1 LTLFTAYRQRSQRLG
16 RWLQARRQAAS
27 SSEAASP
34 PRAELLSAAQMETHG
49 EWLANR
55 HQLATGHAPDLLLPR
70 LRHNEQALVGSC
82 NRLTTAVAE
91 EQRIA
96 PAGEVLL
103 DNFHLLEEQILTA
116 KRHLPPG
123 YSKALPRLLTGPSA
137 GRPRVYDIA
146 MEAIAHGDGHLAFD
160 NLSRFVTAYQRH
172 ITLTLGELW
181 AIPIMLRLALIENL
195 RQVAD
200 RLDAVLS
207 ERQLAEAWAERMV
220 ATAERDPKNLILLVA
235 DMARSK
241 PLMSSEFV
249 AVLSRRLQ
257 GRGPALSLPLSWVE
271 QRLSDSGAS
280 IEQHIL
286 IANQQQAADQVS
298 VSNSIGSLRIIGAI
312 DWQDFVESQS
322 AVERTLR
329 EDPSGIYPRM
339 DFATRDRYRHVVET
353 LASRSPLGESEVA
366 GLAVGLAAS
375 PPPASA
381 DPERARHVGYYLI
394 DGGLAELTRQADV
407 SRLPLHRLGV
417 SMRRRALPLYLGTI
431 AGLTLLISA
440 ALLLAAGSRL
450 TDSAPLAWML
460 SVAVL
465 SLLVS
470 SQTAVSLVNRLAALM
485 VTPRTL
491 PRMEVKSG
499 IPAKCRTL
507 VVTPTLLTDAVGIDS
522 LLESLEVRFLANQ
535 DAHLHL
541 ALLTDFSDA
550 QQATLPGDDAL
561 LALVHDGIT
570 RLNATYADHWRTL
583 GGEATPFYLFHRPR
597 CWNAQER
604 CWMGHERK
612 RGKLADLNAL
622 LRGRPETNGRQ
633 RFALIV
639 GDISP
644 LSDVAY
650 VITLDSDTQLPRD
663 AARQLVSAM
672 AHPLNRPRHAPLT
685 GLVVEGHGILQ
696 PSIAASLE
704 GANRSRYARLF
715 GGEAGID
722 PYTRAISDLYQDL
735 FDEGSYIGKGI
746 YEVDAFERAIG
757 TRFPE
762 NLILSHDLLEG
773 CHARSGL
780 VSDISLYED
789 HPSHYLDDIKRRH
802 RWIRGDWQLTGWL
815 GRHPPTGD
823 IEPGGQTATPL
834 LLLSRWKLLDNLR
847 RSLFPIALT
856 ALLLV
861 GWTQPATAWVWTL
874 GAVALLLIPMI
885 GDVIR
890 ELLGKPD
897 ERPLGQHLACTS
909 RDLVGRTGQLGFQ
922 LGCLPYEAYIH
933 LDAILRT
940 LWRRHV
946 SHRRLLEWVPSS
958 ASREHAPGDGIRGLG
973 GMFRQMWLAPSLAGG
988 VALLLAITQ
997 PLTLLAAAPFLV
1009 LWGLSPGLAWWLSR
1023 PQLPRPS
1030 QLDAVQTHF
1039 LQRLA
1044 RRTWAFFEQ
1053 TLNAEDHWLP
1063 PDNLQAYRQ
1072 LPLAHRTSPTN
1083 IGMALLANLAAHD
1096 FGYLSAAGLIRRSEQ
1111 TLGTL
1116 GILPRY
1122 RGHFYNWYD
1131 TQTLQPLPPQYVS
1144 SVDSGNLSGH
1154 LLTLSRG
1161 LLEVADA
1168 PILPPRCWQGLRDTL
1183 AIIEECGGGAPL
1195 DAYRQVLDTTCP
1207 TPQDSLSTWHQALTR
1222 LSAASAVLADAMR
1235 PLATASQPEAS
1246 ASPQAP
1252 LLEENA
1258 HQWAL
1263 SLHQQTHA
1271 LLDELDD
1278 LAPWLGQPARLGDSP
1293 LGRAL
1298 ETLALP
1304 TLREL
1309 ATLDSLLGRVSA
1321 APPQHDN
1328 GDAQAASLHE
1338 AIHLAKGRAR
1348 QRIATLE
1355 RLAASCVDFAQVE
1368 YGFLFDRTK
1377 HLLAIGYN
1385 VTEER
1390 LDSGYYDLLASE
1402 SRLTSFVGIALG
1414 QLPKE
1419 SWFSLGRL
1427 LTRAGGKPVLLSWS
1441 GSMFEYL
1448 MPMLVM
1454 PTYPNTL
1461 LDQTSRAAVARQI
1474 DYGRQRGVPW
1484 GISESAYNT
1493 VDAKLNYQYRAFGVP
1508 GLGLKR
1514 GLAEDLVVAPYASVM
1529 ALMVAPVAACHNL
1542 QRLAREGVMGK
1553 FGLYEA
1559 VDYSPSRQR
1568 RGSHRT
1574 LVPSFMAHHQGMS
1587 LLALAHLLLEQPMQ
1601 RRFSADRHVQA
1612 VLLLLQ
1618 ERIPRAS
1625 ALFTHVARLAEVHT
1639 ESNRGDP
1646 PIRVFDSADTATPA
1660 VQLLSNG
1667 RYHVM
1672 VTNAGGGYSRWRD
1685 LDVTRWREDPTRD
1698 HQGTFCYLRDLD
1710 SGHVWSNAY
1719 QPTRASSS
1727 HYQAIFAEGRAE
1739 YRRRDS
1745 VGSGEVETYT
1755 EIAVSP
1761 EDDIELR
1768 RLRLT
1773 NHTSRRRELEVTSYA
1788 EVVIAPAATDAL
1800 HPAFS
1805 NLFVQTEII
1814 APHSAILCHRRSR
1827 APEDRSAWMFQLLIV
1842 RDTPSPAA
1850 SYETDRLG
1858 FIGRCRDSAAPLAM
1872 DHPGELS
1879 GQAGAVL
1886 DPIAAIRRCVSVEPH
1901 HAVTLD
1907 LVTGMAGSRADAE
1920 CLIAK
1925 YQDRHLA
1932 DRVFELTWTHR
1943 QVVLEQLDA
1952 SEADAQLHAR
1962 LASAV
1967 VYAHPALRADP
1978 AIIAANHRGQSAL
1991 WSYAISGDLPI
2002 VLLRVG
2008 SSASLA
2014 LVRQLIQ
2021 AHDHWRLQGLAVDLV
2036 IWNEEYA
2043 VYRQQLQEQI
2053 LGLIAKGSGA
2063 SQIDRPGGIFVRPLE
2078 QIAGEDR
2085 LLFQAVARAIILD
2098 SHGSLEEQLDQRQ
2111 RQDART
2117 PLLRVTD
2124 PRSPAPSRP
2133 PAAPEGLILSNPLG
2147 AFSANGQE
2155 YVIQLGPDQRTPAP
2169 WVNVIANPDFGCV
2182 ISESGGSYSW
2192 SLNAHENRLT
2202 PWHNDPVSDPSG
2214 EALYLRDDESGH
2226 VWSPTPL
2233 PVRSDAHFLVRHGFG
2248 YSVFE
2253 SEQNGIGTQLWVYVA
2268 LDASLKFSVLKVRN
2282 LSARV
2287 RHLSVTGYVEW
2298 VLGDL
2303 PAKTAMHV
2311 TTEVAAAS
2319 GALLARNVFHRELSE
2334 QVAFFDV
2341 DDPTRTL
2348 SGDRQ
2353 EFIGRNG
2360 SPAQPAALQRTHL
2373 SGTVGAGLDPCA
2385 ALQVKLSLAPDESR
2399 TVIFRLGV
2407 GRDREQADAL
2417 IQRYRVPG
2425 AASQALDDVQAHW
2438 RHTLGALQIET
2449 PDPAL
2454 DVMAN
2459 GWLLYQT
2466 LACRL
2471 WARSGYYQSGGAFGF
2486 RDQLQDSMALAH
2498 AAPERLRDQLLLCAS
2513 RQFLEGDVQ
2522 HWWHPPQ
2529 GRGVR
2534 TRCSDDYLWLPLALC
2549 RYVRFS
2555 DDIDVLD
2562 TPVAFLEGRA
2572 VCEDDEAYY
2581 DLPGRAPGEASLY
2594 QHARLALRHGLRLGD
2609 HGLPLMGSGD
2619 WNDGMNLVGI
2629 KGRGESVWLGFFLCQ
2644 VLEEFGQLA
2653 QRYGDIET
2661 AESCRAF
2668 HSTLSD
2674 SLNQHGWD
2682 GGWYRRAYFDD
2693 GTPLGTAAGSE
2704 CRIDSIS
2711 QSWAVL
2717 SGAGDAQ
2724 RAEQAMEAV
2733 FTHLVHPEQ
2742 RLVQL
2747 LTPPFDKA
2755 SPTPGYI
2762 RGYVPG
2768 VRENGGQYTH
2778 AAIWAAMAYA
2788 RLGQRERA
2796 WLLMDMLNPIQHSQS
2811 ASGMARYRL
2820 EPYVMAADIY
2830 AMPPHVGR
2838 GGWSWYTGAAGWM
2851 YRLISE
2857 SLLGLQQTGN
2867 TLTITPC
2874 LPATWSTVRLHYRFH
2889 ATPYCITIRQAV
2901 DRGHHPS
2908 ITRLDGVSQPGPIIT
2923 LCDDGREHHVEIQLG
2938 TDNP

>member
-1 LTLFTAYRQRSQRLG
+1 
-16 RWLQARRQAAS
+16 
-27 SSEAASP
+27 
-34 PRAELLSAAQMETHG
+34 M
-49 EWLANR
+49 
-55 HQLATGHAPDLLLPR
+55 
-70 LRHNEQALVGSC
+70 
-82 NRLTTAVAE
+82 
-91 EQRIA
+91 
-96 PAGEVLL
+96 
-103 DNFHLLEEQILTA
+103 LTA

-137 GRPRVYDIA
+137 GRPRAYDIA
-146 MEAIAHGDGHLAFD
+146 MEVIAHSDGHLALD
-160 NLSRFVTAYQRH
+160 NLNRFVTAYQRNT
-172 ITLTLGELW
+172 TLTLGELW

-220 ATAERDPKNLILLVA
+220 VTAEGDPKNLILQVA

-257 GRGPALSLPLSWVE
+257 GRGPALTLPLSWVK
-271 QRLSDSGAS
+271 QRLSDSGTS

-286 IANQQQAADQVS
+286 LANQHQASDQVS
-298 VSNSIGSLRIIGAI
+298 VSNSIGSLRTIGAI

-322 AVERTLR
+322 AVEQALQ
-329 EDPSGIYPRM
+329 EDPSGVYPRM

-353 LASRSPLGESEVA
+353 LASQSRFSESEVA
-366 GLAVGLAAS
+366 GLAIGLATSAGQ
-375 PPPASA
+375 ANA

-394 DGGLAELTRQADV
+394 GGGLADLTRQASV
-407 SRLPLHRLGV
+407 RRSLLHRLGI
-417 SMRRRALPLYLGTI
+417 SMRQRALSFYLVGI

-440 ALLLAAGSRL
+440 GVLFTAWSRL
-450 TDSAPLAWML
+450 TDQAPLAWML
-460 SVAVL
+460 SVTVL
-465 SLLVS
+465 ALLVS
-470 SQTAVSLVNRLAALM
+470 SQTSVSLVNRLTAMM
-485 VTPRTL
+485 VKPRTL

-499 IPAKCRTL
+499 IPAQCRTL
-507 VVTPTLLTDAVGIDS
+507 VVTPTLLTDAVGIAS

-535 DAHLHL
+535 DAYLHS
-541 ALLTDFSDA
+541 ALLTDFNDA
-550 QQATLPGDDAL
+550 QQATLPDDDAL
-561 LALVHDGIT
+561 LTLAQEGIS
-570 RLNATYADHWRTL
+570 RLNTTYAEQWRAL
-583 GGEATPFYLFHRPR
+583 GGDGTPFYLFHRPR

-604 CWMGHERK
+604 CWMGYERK
-612 RGKLADLNAL
+612 RGKLSDLNAL
-622 LRGRPETNGRQ
+622 LRGRPQAQGRE
-633 RFALIV
+633 RFSRVV
-639 GDISP
+639 GDTSP
-644 LSDVAY
+644 LLEVVY

-672 AHPLNRPRHAPLT
+672 AHPLNRPRHSPLT
-685 GLVVEGHGILQ
+685 GLVVDGHGILQ
-696 PSIAASLE
+696 PSVAASLE

-722 PYTRAISDLYQDL
+722 PYTQAISDLYQDL
-735 FDEGSYIGKGI
+735 FGEGSYIGKGI
-746 YEVDAFERAIG
+746 YDVDAFERAVG

-780 VSDISLYED
+780 VSDIILYED
-789 HPSHYLDDIKRRH
+789 HPSHYLDDIKRRK
-802 RWIRGDWQLTGWL
+802 RWIRGDWQLAAWL
-815 GRHPPTGD
+815 GRHPPTCD
-823 IEPGGQTATPL
+823 REPSGQTVNALP
-834 LLLSRWKLLDNLR
+834 LLSRWKLLDNLR

-861 GWTQPATAWVWTL
+861 GWTQPVTAWVWTI
-874 GAVALLLIPMI
+874 AAAALLLVPSIA
-885 GDVIR
+885 DVIR
-890 ELLGKPD
+890 DLLSKPD
-897 ERPLGQHLACTS
+897 ERPLWQHLACTS
-909 RDLVGRTGQLGFQ
+909 YDLIGRTGQVGFQ
-922 LGCLPYEAYIH
+922 LSCLPFEAYIH

-946 SHRRLLEWVPSS
+946 SHRHLLEWVPSS
-958 ASREHAPGDGIRGLG
+958 ACRVGTPGDGVEGLR
-973 GMFRQMWLAPSLAGG
+973 GMFRQMWLAPALAVS
-988 VALLLAITQ
+988 VALVLAIAQ
-997 PLTLLAAAPFLV
+997 PMTLLAVAPLLL
-1009 LWGLSPGLAWWLSR
+1009 LWGAAPGLAWWLSR
-1023 PQLPRPS
+1023 PQRPRPS
-1030 QLDAVQTHF
+1030 QLDEGQTRF
-1039 LQRLA
+1039 LQALA

-1072 LPLAHRTSPTN
+1072 ISLAHRTSPTN
-1083 IGMALLANLAAHD
+1083 IGMALLANLAAYD
-1096 FGYLSAAGLIRRSEQ
+1096 FGYLSAAGLITRSEQ

-1131 TQTLQPLPPQYVS
+1131 TQTLEPLTPHYVS

-1161 LLEVADA
+1161 LLEVVDS
-1168 PILPPRCWQGLRDTL
+1168 PILPERCWQGLRDTL
-1183 AIIEECGGGAPL
+1183 ALIEECGGGAMQVPL
-1195 DAYRQVLDTTCP
+1195 DAYRQVLETTCP
-1207 TPQDSLSTWHQALTR
+1207 TPQDSLATWHQALTR
-1222 LSAASAVLADAMR
+1222 LGEASVVLTDAMR
-1235 PLATASQPEAS
+1235 PLAQPVQPEAS
-1246 ASPQAP
+1246 ALAQAS
-1252 LLEENA
+1252 LLEESA

-1263 SLHQQTHA
+1263 SLHQQTQA
-1271 LLDELDD
+1271 MLDELAE
-1278 LAPWLGQPARLGDSP
+1278 LAPWLAQSARLGDSP

-1298 ETLALP
+1298 ETLMLP
-1304 TLREL
+1304 SLRDIT
-1309 ATLDSLLGRVSA
+1309 TLDRLLGSVTA
-1321 APPQHDN
+1321 APPQHAI
-1328 GDAQAASLHE
+1328 GDDQTTPLRN
-1338 AIHLAKGRAR
+1338 AIGHARGRAR

-1355 RLAASCVDFAQVE
+1355 QLAARCVDFAQVE
-1368 YGFLFDRTK
+1368 YGFLFDPTK

-1390 LDSGYYDLLASE
+1390 LDTGYYDLLASE
-1402 SRLTSFVGIALG
+1402 SRLSSFVGIALG

-1461 LDQTSRAAVARQI
+1461 LDQTCRAAVARQI

-1484 GISESAYNT
+1484 GISESGYNT

-1514 GLAEDLVVAPYASVM
+1514 GLAEDLVIAPYASVM
-1529 ALMVAPVAACHNL
+1529 ALMVAPVAACYNL

-1553 FGLYEA
+1553 FGLFEA

-1568 RGSHRT
+1568 RGSHKT
-1574 LVPSFMAHHQGMS
+1574 LVRSFMAHHQGMS
-1587 LLALAHLLLEQPMQ
+1587 LLALAYLLLEQPMQ

-1612 VLLLLQ
+1612 ILLLLQ

-1625 ALFTHVARLAEVHT
+1625 PLFTHVARLAEVHAA
-1639 ESNRGDP
+1639 SNRGDP

-1660 VQLLSNG
+1660 VQLISNG

-1685 LDVTRWREDPTRD
+1685 LAVTRWREDPTRD
-1698 HQGTFCYLRDLD
+1698 HHGIFCYLRDLE

-1719 QPTRASSS
+1719 QPTRSSSS

-1768 RLRLT
+1768 RIRLT
-1773 NHTSRRRELEVTSYA
+1773 NHTSQRRKLEVTSYA
-1788 EVVIAPAATDAL
+1788 EVVIAPAATDEL

-1827 APEDRSAWMFQLLIV
+1827 APEDISAWMFQLLIV
-1842 RDTPSPAA
+1842 RDAPSPAA

-1858 FIGRCRDSAAPLAM
+1858 FVGRCRDSVAPQAM
-1872 DHPGELS
+1872 DRPGELS
-1879 GQAGAVL
+1879 GNAGAVL
-1886 DPIAAIRRCVSVEPH
+1886 DPIAAIRRSFSIEPH

-1952 SEADAQLHAR
+1952 TEADAQLHAR

-1967 VYAHPALRADP
+1967 VYAHPALRAEP
-1978 AIIAANHRGQSAL
+1978 AIITANRRGQSAL

-2002 VLLRVG
+2002 VLLRIG
-2008 SSASLA
+2008 SSTSLP

-2021 AHDHWRLQGLAVDLV
+2021 AHAHWRLQGLAVDLV
-2036 IWNEEYA
+2036 IWNEEHA

-2053 LGLIAKGSGA
+2053 LGLIASGSGTNH
-2063 SQIDRPGGIFVRPLE
+2063 IDRPGGIFVRPLE
-2078 QIAGEDR
+2078 QISGEDR

-2098 SHGSLEEQLDQRQ
+2098 SRGTLEEQLDQRQ
-2111 RQDART
+2111 RNDARP
-2117 PLLRVTD
+2117 PLLKVTD
-2124 PRSPAPSRP
+2124 SRPSAPSAT
-2133 PAAPEGLILSNPLG
+2133 PAAPQGIILSNPLG
-2147 AFSANGQE
+2147 GFSANGQE
-2155 YVIQLGPDQRTPAP
+2155 YVIRLGPDQHTPAP

-2182 ISESGGSYSW
+2182 ISESGGSYTW

-2202 PWHNDPVSDPSG
+2202 PWHNDPVSDTSG
-2214 EALYLRDDESGH
+2214 EAIYLRDEESGH

-2233 PVRSDAHFLVRHGFG
+2233 PVNSTAGYLVRHGFG

-2253 SEQNGIGTQLWVYVA
+2253 SEQDGISTQLWVYVA
-2268 LDASLKFSVLKVRN
+2268 LDASIKFSVLKLRN

-2311 TTEVAAAS
+2311 ATEVATAS
-2319 GALLARNVFHRELSE
+2319 GALLARNVYHSELGE

-2341 DDPTRTL
+2341 DDPARTL

-2360 SPAQPAALQRTHL
+2360 SLRQPAALQRTHL
-2373 SGTVGAGLDPCA
+2373 SGMVGAGLDPCA
-2385 ALQVKLSLAPDESR
+2385 ALQVKLTLGPDESR

-2407 GRDREQADAL
+2407 GSDLEQANAL
-2417 IQRYRVPG
+2417 IQRYRVAG
-2425 AASQALDDVQAHW
+2425 AASQALEEVQAHW

-2454 DVMAN
+2454 DVMTN

-2498 AAPERLRDQLLLCAS
+2498 AAPECLRVQLLLCAS

-2549 RYVRFS
+2549 RYVRIT
-2555 DDIDVLD
+2555 DDMDVLD
-2562 TPVAFLEGRA
+2562 ALVTFLEGRA
-2572 VCEDDEAYY
+2572 VGEEMDAYY
-2581 DLPGRAPGEASLY
+2581 DLPGIAPGNASLY
-2594 QHARLALRHGLRLGD
+2594 QHAWLALRHGLRFGE

-2644 VLEEFGQLA
+2644 VLEEFSQLA
-2653 QRYGDIET
+2653 HRYGDLET
-2661 AESCRAF
+2661 AESCRI
-2668 HSTLSD
+2668 SRLTLRD
-2674 SLNQHGWD
+2674 SLDQHGWD

-2693 GTPLGTAAGSE
+2693 GTPLGTATGSE
-2704 CRIDSIS
+2704 CCIDSIS

-2717 SGAGDAQ
+2717 SGAGDGD
-2724 RAEQAMEAV
+2724 RTEQAMEAV

-2742 RLVQL
+2742 RLIQL

-2788 RLGQRERA
+2788 RLGQSERA
-2796 WLLMDMLNPIQHSQS
+2796 WLLLDMLNPIHHSQS

-2857 SLLGLQQTGN
+2857 SLLGLHQAGN

-2874 LPATWSTVRLHYRFH
+2874 LPAAWSQVKVRYRFH
-2889 ATPYCITIRQAV
+2889 GTPYCITVRQTPES
-2901 DRGHHPS
+2901 GHHPS
-2908 ITRLDGVSQPGPIIT
+2908 IIRLDGVSQPDPIIT
-2923 LCDDGREHHVEIQLG
+2923 LCDDGREHHVEMQLFG
-2938 TDNP
+2938 V

>member
-1 LTLFTAYRQRSQRLG
+1 MPDSDVAP
-16 RWLQARRQAAS
+16 
-27 SSEAASP
+27 P
-34 PRAELLSAAQMETHG
+34 PRAELFSAAQMEAHG
-49 EWLANR
+49 EWLANS
-55 HQLATGHAPDLLLPR
+55 HQLARGYAPDLLLPR
-70 LRHNEQALVGSC
+70 LRSNEHALVDSC
-82 NRLTTAVAE
+82 NRLTEAVAE
-91 EQRIA
+91 QQRIA
-96 PAGEVLL
+96 PAGEGLL
-103 DNFHLLEEQILTA
+103 DNFHLLEEQMLTA

-123 YSKALPRLLTGPSA
+123 YSKALPRLSTGPSA

-146 MEAIAHGDGHLAFD
+146 MEAIAHSDGHLAFD
-160 NLSRFVTAYQRH
+160 SLSRFVTAYQH
-172 ITLTLGELW
+172 HTTLTLGELW

-195 RQVAD
+195 RQVSD
-200 RLDAVLS
+200 RLEAVLD
-207 ERQLAEAWAERMV
+207 ERQLAEGWAERMV
-220 ATAERDPKNLILLVA
+220 DIAESDPKNLILQVA

-257 GRGPALSLPLSWVE
+257 GRGPALALPLSWME
-271 QRLSDSGAS
+271 QRLSDSGTS

-286 IANQQQAADQVS
+286 IANQQQASDQVS
-298 VSNSIGSLRIIGAI
+298 VSNSIGSLRVIGAI

-322 AVERTLR
+322 AVEQILR

-339 DFATRDRYRHVVET
+339 DFATRDRYRHVVEAT
-353 LASRSPLGESEVA
+353 ASQSPLDESGVA
-366 GLAVGLAAS
+366 GLAVRLAAL
-375 PPPASA
+375 PDQAH
-381 DPERARHVGYYLI
+381 DDLERTRHVGYYLI
-394 DGGLAELTRQADV
+394 GAGLPKLAQQAKARRSLRQ
-407 SRLPLHRLGV
+407 RLGIRL
-417 SMRRRALPLYLGTI
+417 RRRALSFYLAGI
-431 AGLTLLISA
+431 AGFTLLISA
-440 ALLLAAGSRL
+440 ALLFAALSQL
-450 TDSAPLAWML
+450 PTQAPLAWVV
-460 SVAVL
+460 SVTVL
-465 SLLVS
+465 SLLTS
-470 SQTAVSLVNRLAALM
+470 SQTAVSLVNRLTAMM

-491 PRMEVKSG
+491 PRMEVKGG
-499 IPAKCRTL
+499 IPATCRTL
-507 VVTPTLLTDAVGIDS
+507 VVTPTLLTDAASIES

-550 QQATLPGDDAL
+550 QQASLPGDATL
-561 LALVHDGIT
+561 LTQAHDGIQ
-570 RLNATYADHWRTL
+570 RLNANYAEDWRSL
-583 GGEATPFYLFHRPR
+583 GGDATPFYLFHRPR
-597 CWNAQER
+597 CWNARER

-622 LRGRPETNGRQ
+622 LRGNPETDGRQ
-633 RFALIV
+633 RFALVV

-644 LSDVAY
+644 LSDIKY
-650 VITLDSDTQLPRD
+650 VITLDSDTELPRD

-672 AHPLNRPRHAPLT
+672 SHPLNHPRHDPRT
-685 GLVVEGHGILQ
+685 GMVIDGHGILQ

-722 PYTRAISDLYQDL
+722 PYTMAISDLYQDL

-746 YEVDAFERAIG
+746 YDIDAFERAVG
-757 TRFPE
+757 TRFPD
-762 NLILSHDLLEG
+762 NLVLSHDLLEG

-780 VSDISLYED
+780 VSDILLYED
-789 HPSHYLDDIKRRH
+789 HPSHYLDDVKRRK

-815 GRHPPTGD
+815 SRQPPAGNT
-823 IEPGGQTATPL
+823 ETGGQTGSALTP
-834 LLLSRWKLLDNLR
+834 LSRWKLADNLR
-847 RSLFPIALT
+847 RSLFPIAL
-856 ALLLV
+856 AGLLLV

-874 GAVALLLIPMI
+874 GAAALLLIPVL

-890 ELLGKPD
+890 ALFNKPD
-897 ERPLGQHLACTS
+897 ERRLGQHLACTS
-909 RDLVGRTGQLGFQ
+909 RDLIGRTGQAGFQ
-922 LGCLPYEAYIH
+922 LACLPFEAYIH

-940 LWRRHV
+940 LWRCHV

-958 ASREHAPGDGIRGLG
+958 SSRAATPHPGADGLG
-973 GMFRQMWLAPSLAGG
+973 GLLRQMWLAPVLAVG
-988 VALLLAITQ
+988 VALVLAIAE
-997 PLTLLAAAPFLV
+997 PMTLLAAAPLLV
-1009 LWGLSPGLAWWLSR
+1009 LWAVAPGLAWWLSH
-1023 PQLPRPS
+1023 PQIPRPS
-1030 QLDAVQTHF
+1030 QLDAVQTRF

-1053 TLNAEDHWLP
+1053 THNPEDHWLP
-1063 PDNLQAYRQ
+1063 PDNLQAFREIS
-1072 LPLAHRTSPTN
+1072 LAHRTSPTN
-1083 IGMALLANLAAHD
+1083 IGMGLLANLAAHD
-1096 FGYLSAAGLIRRSEQ
+1096 FGYLSGKGLMTRSEQ

-1131 TQTLQPLPPQYVS
+1131 TQSLAPLPPHYVS
-1144 SVDSGNLSGH
+1144 SVDSGNLSGC
-1154 LLTLSRG
+1154 LLTLRRG
-1161 LLEVADA
+1161 LLDAIHA
-1168 PILPPRCWQGLRDTL
+1168 PILPMRCWQGLSDTL
-1183 AIIEECGGGAPL
+1183 ALIEECGDGAVQGPL
-1195 DAYRQVLDTTCP
+1195 DVYRQVLESTCP
-1207 TPQDSLSTWHQALTR
+1207 AAQDSLVTWYQALTR
-1222 LSAASAVLADAMR
+1222 LGDASAVLVHAMR
-1235 PLATASQPEAS
+1235 PFAKAAQPEAS
-1246 ASPQAP
+1246 VSHQAP

-1263 SLHQQTHA
+1263 GLQRQTQSM
-1271 LLDELDD
+1271 LEELDE
-1278 LAPWLGQPARLGDSP
+1278 LAPWLTQSARLGDSP
-1293 LGRAL
+1293 LGKAL
-1298 ETLALP
+1298 QTFAVP
-1304 TLREL
+1304 TLSDI
-1309 ATLDSLLGRVSA
+1309 ASLDSVLGSVST
-1321 APPQHDN
+1321 APAQSAND
-1328 GDAQAASLHE
+1328 DAQAASLRD
-1338 AIHLAKGRAR
+1338 AIQHAKRRAQ

-1355 RLAASCVDFAQVE
+1355 QLATRCFEFAQVE

-1377 HLLAIGYN
+1377 HLLSIGYN

-1402 SRLTSFVGIALG
+1402 SRLSSFVGIALG

-1461 LDQTSRAAVARQI
+1461 LDQTCRAAVARQI

-1484 GISESAYNT
+1484 GNSESAYNT
-1493 VDAKLNYQYRAFGVP
+1493 VDAKLNYQYRAFGAP

-1529 ALMVAPVAACHNL
+1529 ALMVAPVAACLNL
-1542 QRLAREGVMGK
+1542 QRLAQEGVMGK

-1568 RGSHRT
+1568 RGSHKT
-1574 LVPSFMAHHQGMS
+1574 LVHSFMAHHQGMS
-1587 LLALAHLLLEQPMQ
+1587 LLSLAYLLLDQPMQ

-1625 ALFTHVARLAEVHT
+1625 ALFTHITRLAEVHT
-1639 ESNRGDP
+1639 ATIRSDP
-1646 PIRVFDSADTATPA
+1646 PIRVLDSADTASPA

-1672 VTNAGGGYSRWRD
+1672 VTNAGGGYSRWRN
-1685 LDVTRWREDPTRD
+1685 LAVTRWREDPTRD
-1698 HQGTFCYLRDLD
+1698 HHGIFCYLRDLE
-1710 SGHVWSNAY
+1710 SGHCWSNAY
-1719 QPTRASSS
+1719 QPTCSSS
-1727 HYQAIFAEGRAE
+1727 THYQAIFAEGRAE

-1745 VGSGEVETYT
+1745 VGGGEMETYT

-1768 RLRLT
+1768 RVRLT
-1773 NHTSRRRELEVTSYA
+1773 NYTSQRRELEVTSYA
-1788 EVVIAPAATDAL
+1788 EVVIAPADTDAL

-1814 APHSAILCHRRSR
+1814 AAHSAVLCHRRTR
-1827 APEDRSAWMFQLLIV
+1827 APEESTAWMFQLLIV
-1842 RDTPSPAA
+1842 RDAPSQAA
-1850 SYETDRLG
+1850 SFETDRLR
-1858 FIGRCRDSAAPLAM
+1858 FIGRCRDTAAPLAM
-1872 DHPGELS
+1872 EQPGELS
-1879 GQAGAVL
+1879 GHAGAVL
-1886 DPIAAIRRCVSVEPH
+1886 DPIAAIRRRFCVEPH

-1907 LVTGMAGSRADAE
+1907 LVTGIASTRADAE

-1967 VYAHPALRADP
+1967 IYSHPALRADP
-1978 AIIAANHRGQSAL
+1978 AIIAANRRGQSAL

-2002 VLLRVG
+2002 VLLRIG
-2008 SSASLA
+2008 SSSSLA

-2021 AHDHWRLQGLAVDLV
+2021 AHAHWRLQGLAVDLV

-2053 LGLIAKGSGA
+2053 MGLIASGGVA
-2063 SQIDRPGGIFVRPLE
+2063 SHLDRPGGIFVRPLE

-2098 SHGSLEEQLDQRQ
+2098 THGSLEEQLDQRQ
-2111 RQDART
+2111 RQVARP
-2117 PLLRVTD
+2117 PLLSMTD
-2124 PRSPAPSRP
+2124 PRAPMPSTAPS
-2133 PAAPEGLILSNPLG
+2133 APEGLILNNPLG
-2147 AFSANGQE
+2147 GFTADGRE
-2155 YVIQLGPDQRTPAP
+2155 YVVHLGPDQRTPAP

-2182 ISESGGSYSW
+2182 ISESGGSYTW
-2192 SLNAHENRLT
+2192 RINAHENRLT
-2202 PWHNDPVSDPSG
+2202 TWHNDPVSDPSG
-2214 EALYLRDDESGH
+2214 EALYLRDEESGH

-2233 PVRSDAHFLVRHGFG
+2233 PVHSDAHYLVRHGFG

-2253 SEQNGIGTQLWVYVA
+2253 TVQDGISTQLSVYVA
-2268 LDASLKFSVLKVRN
+2268 LDDSIKFSVLKVRN
-2282 LSARV
+2282 LSPRV
-2287 RHLSVTGYVEW
+2287 RNLSVTGYVEW

-2311 TTEVAAAS
+2311 ATEVAADS
-2319 GALLARNVFHRELSE
+2319 GALLARNVFHHELSE

-2360 SPAQPAALQRTHL
+2360 SLKQPAALQRTHL
-2373 SGTVGAGLDPCA
+2373 SGAVGAGLDPCA

-2399 TVIFRLGV
+2399 EVIFRLGA
-2407 GRDREQADAL
+2407 GSDREHANAL
-2417 IQRYRVPG
+2417 IQRYRVVG
-2425 AASQALDDVQAHW
+2425 SARQSLADVKAHW
-2438 RHTLGALQIET
+2438 RHALGALQIET

-2454 DVMAN
+2454 DVMTN

-2466 LACRL
+2466 LACRM

-2498 AAPERLRDQLLLCAS
+2498 AMPERLRDQLLLCAS
-2513 RQFLEGDVQ
+2513 RQFHEGDVQ

-2534 TRCSDDYLWLPLALC
+2534 TRCSDDFLWLPLALC
-2549 RYVRFS
+2549 RYVRFTE
-2555 DDIDVLD
+2555 DFDILDVPAPFLD
-2562 TPVAFLEGRA
+2562 GRA
-2572 VCEDDEAYY
+2572 VGEDDEAYY
-2581 DLPGRAPGEASLY
+2581 DLPSLAPGEASLY
-2594 QHARLALRHGLRLGD
+2594 QHALLALRHGLRFGE

-2644 VLEEFGQLA
+2644 ILEEFSQLA
-2653 QRYGDIET
+2653 QRYGDDDT
-2661 AESCRAF
+2661 ANSCRA
-2668 HSTLSD
+2668 SLDTLRD
-2674 SLNQHGWD
+2674 NLNQHGWD

-2693 GTPLGTAAGSE
+2693 GTPLGTSSGSE

-2711 QSWAVL
+2711 QSWSVL
-2717 SGAGDAQ
+2717 SGAGDPL

-2742 RLVQL
+2742 QLIQL

-2755 SPTPGYI
+2755 TPTPGYI

-2796 WLLMDMLNPIQHSQS
+2796 WMLMDILNPIHHSQS
-2811 ASGMARYRL
+2811 PSGMARYRL
-2820 EPYVMAADIY
+2820 EPYVVAADIY
-2830 AMPPHVGR
+2830 AMPPHAGR
-2838 GGWSWYTGAAGWM
+2838 GGWSWYTGSAGWM

-2857 SLLGLQQTGN
+2857 SLLGLQQAGN
-2867 TLTITPC
+2867 ILTITPC
-2874 LPATWSTVRLHYRFH
+2874 LPAAWPHATLRYRFH
-2889 ATPYCITIRQAV
+2889 STTYTITIRQSA
-2901 DRGHHPS
+2901 DTGHRSS
-2908 ITRLDGVSQPGPIIT
+2908 ITHLDGQSLPEPVIT
-2923 LCDDGREHHVEIQLG
+2923 LRDDGKPHQVEIMLG
-2938 TDNP
+2938 SE

>member
-1 LTLFTAYRQRSQRLG
+1 M
-16 RWLQARRQAAS
+16 
-27 SSEAASP
+27 EA
-34 PRAELLSAAQMETHG
+34 HG
-49 EWLANR
+49 KWLANS
-55 HQLATGHAPDLLLPR
+55 HQLATGYAPDLLLPR
-70 LRHNEQALVGSC
+70 LRNNEHALVGSC

-91 EQRIA
+91 QQRIA
-96 PAGEVLL
+96 PAGEGLL
-103 DNFHLLEEQILTA
+103 DNFHLLEEQMLTA

-160 NLSRFVTAYQRH
+160 NLSRFVAAYQRNT
-172 ITLTLGELW
+172 TLTLGELW

-220 ATAERDPKNLILLVA
+220 ATAERDPKNLILQVA

-241 PLMSSEFV
+241 PMMSSEFV

-271 QRLSDSGAS
+271 QRLTDSGAS

-286 IANQQQAADQVS
+286 IANQQQASDQVS

-322 AVERTLR
+322 AVEQALQ

-375 PPPASA
+375 PPQASA
-381 DPERARHVGYYLI
+381 DPERTRHVGYYLI
-394 DGGLAELTRQADV
+394 GAGLADLARQASV
-407 SRLPLHRLGV
+407 RRSPLHRLGI
-417 SMRRRALPLYLGTI
+417 SLRRRALPLYLGGI
-431 AGLTLLISA
+431 AGFTLLISA
-440 ALLLAAGSRL
+440 ALLFAAWSRL
-450 TDSAPLAWML
+450 TDQAPLGWML
-460 SVAVL
+460 SVAAL

-470 SQTAVSLVNRLAALM
+470 SQTAVSLVNRLTALM

-491 PRMEVKSG
+491 PRMEVKNG
-499 IPAKCRTL
+499 IPAQCRTL
-507 VVTPTLLTDAVGIDS
+507 VVTPTLLTDAAGIES

-535 DAHLHL
+535 DARLHS

-561 LALVHDGIT
+561 LALVQDGIT

-583 GGEATPFYLFHRPR
+583 GGDATPFYLFHRPR

-622 LRGRPETNGRQ
+622 LRGRPETHGRQ
-633 RFALIV
+633 RFSLIV

-644 LSDVAY
+644 LSEVAY

-663 AARQLVSAM
+663 TARQLVSAM
-672 AHPLNRPRHAPLT
+672 AHPLNRPRHDPLT
-685 GLVVEGHGILQ
+685 GMVVDGHGILQ
-696 PSIAASLE
+696 PCVAASLE

-746 YEVDAFERAIG
+746 YDVDAFERAIG

-789 HPSHYLDDIKRRH
+789 HPSHYLDDIKRRQ

-815 GRHPPTGD
+815 GRHPPMGD
-823 IEPGGQTATPL
+823 TEPGRQTGNAL
-834 LLLSRWKLLDNLR
+834 SLLSRWKLLDNLR

-874 GAVALLLIPMI
+874 GAAALLLIPVI
-885 GDVIR
+885 GDLIR
-890 ELLGKPD
+890 ELSSKPD

-909 RDLVGRTGQLGFQ
+909 RDLIGRTGQVGFQ
-922 LGCLPYEAYIH
+922 LACLPFEAYIH

-958 ASREHAPGDGIRGLG
+958 ACRAVAPRDGDEGLRGML
-973 GMFRQMWLAPSLAGG
+973 RQMWLAPSLAGSM
-988 VALLLAITQ
+988 ALVLAITQ
-997 PLTLLAAAPFLV
+997 PMSLLAAAPWLV
-1009 LWGLSPGLAWWLSR
+1009 LWGVAPGLAWWLSR

-1030 QLDAVQTHF
+1030 QLDAVQTRF

-1053 TLNAEDHWLP
+1053 THNAEDHWLP
-1063 PDNLQAYRQ
+1063 PDNLQAFREIS
-1072 LPLAHRTSPTN
+1072 LAHRTSPTN

-1096 FGYLSAAGLIRRSEQ
+1096 FGYLSAAGLMTRSEQ
-1111 TLGTL
+1111 SLGTL
-1116 GILPRY
+1116 QILPRY

-1131 TQTLQPLPPQYVS
+1131 TQSLQPLPPHYVS
-1144 SVDSGNLSGH
+1144 SVDSGNLSGC
-1154 LLTLSRG
+1154 LLTLRRG

-1183 AIIEECGGGAPL
+1183 ALIEECGDGTIQVPL

-1207 TPQDSLSTWHQALTR
+1207 TPQDSLVTWHQALTR
-1222 LSAASAVLADAMR
+1222 LSEASAVLAQAMR
-1235 PLATASQPEAS
+1235 PFATAAQPEAS

-1271 LLDELDD
+1271 MLDELDD
-1278 LAPWLGQPARLGDSP
+1278 LAPWLAQWARLVDSP

-1298 ETLALP
+1298 ETLTVP
-1304 TLREL
+1304 TLRDL
-1309 ATLDSLLGRVSA
+1309 ATLDSLLGSVTP
-1321 APPQHDN
+1321 APPQHAI
-1328 GDAQAASLHE
+1328 GDARATPLRD
-1338 AIHLAKGRAR
+1338 AIHHAKGRAQ

-1355 RLAASCVDFAQVE
+1355 RLAANCFEFAQVE

-1402 SRLTSFVGIALG
+1402 SRLSSFMGIALG

-1427 LTRAGGKPVLLSWS
+1427 LTRAGGEPVLLSWS

-1461 LDQTSRAAVARQI
+1461 LDQTCRAAVARQI
-1474 DYGRQRGVPW
+1474 DYGKQRGVPW
-1484 GISESAYNT
+1484 GNSESAYNT
-1493 VDAKLNYQYRAFGVP
+1493 VDAKLNYQYRAFGAP

-1553 FGLYEA
+1553 FGLFEA

-1574 LVPSFMAHHQGMS
+1574 LVRSFMAHHQGMS
-1587 LLALAHLLLEQPMQ
+1587 LLALAYLLLEQPMQ

-1625 ALFTHVARLAEVHT
+1625 AMFTHIARLAEVHT
-1639 ESNRGDP
+1639 ATNRSDP

-1685 LDVTRWREDPTRD
+1685 LAVTRWREDPTRD
-1698 HQGTFCYLRDLD
+1698 HHGIFCFLRDLE
-1710 SGHVWSNAY
+1710 SGHVWSNAH
-1719 QPTRASSS
+1719 QPTCSASS

-1745 VGSGEVETYT
+1745 VGSGEMETYT

-1773 NHTSRRRELEVTSYA
+1773 NHTSQRRELEVTSYA
-1788 EVVIAPAATDAL
+1788 EVVIAPAAADAL

-1827 APEDRSAWMFQLLIV
+1827 APEDLSAWMFQLLIV
-1842 RDTPSPAA
+1842 RDAPSPAA

-1858 FIGRCRDSAAPLAM
+1858 FIGRCRDTAAPLAM
-1872 DHPGELS
+1872 DQPGELS
-1879 GQAGAVL
+1879 GHAGAVL
-1886 DPIAAIRRCVSVEPH
+1886 DPIAAIRRCFSVEPH

-1907 LVTGMAGSRADAE
+1907 LVTGIAGSRADAE

-1967 VYAHPALRADP
+1967 VYAHPALRAEP
-1978 AIIAANHRGQSAL
+1978 AIIAANRRGQSAL

-2008 SSASLA
+2008 SSSSLA

-2021 AHDHWRLQGLAVDLV
+2021 AHAHWRLQGLAVDLV

-2053 LGLIAKGSGA
+2053 LGLIASGSGA
-2063 SQIDRPGGIFVRPLE
+2063 SHLDRPGGIFVRPLE

-2111 RQDART
+2111 RQDARP
-2117 PLLRVTD
+2117 PLLSVTD
-2124 PRSPAPSRP
+2124 TRPPAPSAIP
-2133 PAAPEGLILSNPLG
+2133 VAPEGLILNNPLG
-2147 AFSANGQE
+2147 GFSANGQE
-2155 YVIQLGPDQRTPAP
+2155 YVIQLGPDQHTPAP

-2182 ISESGGSYSW
+2182 ISESGGSYTW
-2192 SLNAHENRLT
+2192 RVNAHENRLT
-2202 PWHNDPVSDPSG
+2202 TWHNDPVSDPSG
-2214 EALYLRDDESGH
+2214 EALYLRDEESGH

-2233 PVRSDAHFLVRHGFG
+2233 PMHSDAHYLVRHGFG

-2253 SEQNGIGTQLWVYVA
+2253 SEQDGISTQLWVYVA
-2268 LDASLKFSVLKVRN
+2268 LDANIKFSVLKVRN

-2311 TTEVAAAS
+2311 STEVAAAS
-2319 GALLARNVFHRELSE
+2319 GALLARNVFHHELSE

-2360 SPAQPAALQRTHL
+2360 SLQQPAALQRTHL

-2399 TVIFRLGV
+2399 QVIFRLGV
-2407 GRDREQADAL
+2407 GSDREHANAL
-2417 IQRYRVPG
+2417 IQHYRVVG
-2425 AASQALDDVQAHW
+2425 TANQALADVQAHW

-2454 DVMAN
+2454 DVMTN

-2498 AAPERLRDQLLLCAS
+2498 AMPERLRDQLLLCAS
-2513 RQFLEGDVQ
+2513 RQFREGDVQ

-2549 RYVRFS
+2549 RYVRFT
-2555 DDIDVLD
+2555 DDIDILD
-2562 TPVAFLEGRA
+2562 APAPFLEGRA
-2572 VCEDDEAYY
+2572 VGDDDEAYY
-2581 DLPGRAPGEASLY
+2581 DLPSLAPGEASLY
-2594 QHARLALRHGLRLGD
+2594 QHALLALRHGLRFGE

-2653 QRYGDIET
+2653 QRHGDLDTVEN
-2661 AESCRAF
+2661 CRI
-2668 HSTLSD
+2668 TLGTLRD
-2674 SLNQHGWD
+2674 SLDQHGWD

-2693 GTPLGTAAGSE
+2693 GTPLGTATGSE

-2717 SGAGDAQ
+2717 SGAGDAY
-2724 RAEQAMEAV
+2724 RVEQAMEAV

-2742 RLVQL
+2742 QLIQL
-2747 LTPPFDKA
+2747 LSPPFDKA
-2755 SPTPGYI
+2755 TPTPGYI

-2796 WLLMDMLNPIQHSQS
+2796 WLLMDMLNPIHHSQS
-2811 ASGMARYRL
+2811 PTGMARYRL

-2857 SLLGLQQTGN
+2857 SLLGLHQAGN

-2874 LPATWSTVRLHYRFH
+2874 LPAAWPPIRLRYRFH
-2889 ATPYCITIRQAV
+2889 STTYCITIRQTA
-2901 DRGHHPS
+2901 DAGHHPS
-2908 ITRLDGVSQPGPIIT
+2908 ATLLDGSSQPGPIIT
-2923 LCDDGREHHVEIQLG
+2923 LCDDGREHQVEIQLG
-2938 TDNP
+2938 SEKTA

>member
-1 LTLFTAYRQRSQRLG
+1 M
-16 RWLQARRQAAS
+16 
-27 SSEAASP
+27 EA
-34 PRAELLSAAQMETHG
+34 HG
-49 EWLANR
+49 EWLANC
-55 HQLATGHAPDLLLPR
+55 HQLANGHAPDLLLPR
-70 LRHNEQALVGSC
+70 LRNNEQTLVASC
-82 NRLTTAVAE
+82 NRLATAVAE
-91 EQRIA
+91 QQRIA
-96 PAGEVLL
+96 PAGEGML
-103 DNFHLLEEQILTA
+103 DNFHLLEEQMLTA
-116 KRHLPPG
+116 RRHLPPG
-123 YSKALPRLLTGPSA
+123 YSTSLPRLSSGPSA

-160 NLSRFVTAYQRH
+160 NLHRFVAAYQRN

-200 RLDAVLS
+200 RLDAGLS
-207 ERQLAEAWAERMV
+207 ECLLAESWAERMI
-220 ATAERDPKNLILLVA
+220 ATAEQDPKGLILQVA

-257 GRGPALSLPLSWVE
+257 GRGPSLSLPLSWVE

-286 IANQQQAADQVS
+286 IANQQQASDQVS
-298 VSNSIGSLRIIGAI
+298 VSNSIGSLRIIAAI

-322 AVERTLR
+322 AVEHVLQ
-329 EDPSGIYPRM
+329 EDPSGIYPSM
-339 DFATRDRYRHVVET
+339 DFATRDRYRHVVEA
-353 LASRSPLGESEVA
+353 LASRSALGESEVA
-366 GLAVGLAAS
+366 SLAIELAAS
-375 PPPASA
+375 ADQASN
-381 DPERARHVGYYLI
+381 DPERTRHVGYYLI
-394 DGGLAELTRQADV
+394 GAGLADLTREARA
-407 SRLPLHRLGV
+407 SRSPMRRLGI
-417 SMRRRALPLYLGTI
+417 SMRRRALPLYLGAI
-431 AGLTLLISA
+431 GAVTLLLSA
-440 ALLLAAGSRL
+440 TLLLAAEARL
-450 TDSAPLAWML
+450 TGPAPLAWIV
-460 SVAVL
+460 SVTVL

-470 SQTAVSLVNRLAALM
+470 SQTAVSLVNRLTALM
-485 VTPRTL
+485 VSPRTL
-491 PRMEVKSG
+491 PRMEVKQG
-499 IPAKCRTL
+499 IPAHCRTL
-507 VVTPTLLTDAVGIDS
+507 VVTPTLLTDAAGIEA

-550 QQATLPGDDAL
+550 PQATLPGDDAL
-561 LALVHDGIT
+561 LTQAQDGISQ
-570 RLNATYADHWRTL
+570 LNASYAEHWRAL
-583 GGEATPFYLFHRPR
+583 GGDATPFYLFHRPR
-597 CWNAQER
+597 CWNAQEQ

-622 LRGRPETNGRQ
+622 LRGKPETSVRQ
-633 RFALIV
+633 RFALTV

-644 LSDVAY
+644 LSEVAY

-672 AHPLNRPRHAPLT
+672 AHPLNRPRHDPLT
-685 GLVVEGHGILQ
+685 NRVVDGHGILQ
-696 PSIAASLE
+696 PSVAASLE

-746 YEVDAFERAIG
+746 YDVDAFERAID

-789 HPSHYLDDIKRRH
+789 HPSDYLDDIKRRQ

-815 GRHPPTGD
+815 SRHPPMGD
-823 IEPGGQTATPL
+823 SRPGSPSGNPL
-834 LLLSRWKLLDNLR
+834 PLLSRWKLLDNLR
-847 RSLFPIALT
+847 RSLFPIALMT
-856 ALLLV
+856 LLLV

-874 GAVALLLIPMI
+874 GGAALLLIPML
-885 GDVIR
+885 GDVLR
-890 ELLGKPD
+890 ELLSKPD

-909 RDLVGRTGQLGFQ
+909 RDLLGRIGQLGFQ
-922 LGCLPYEAYIH
+922 LSCLPYEAYIH

-958 ASREHAPGDGIRGLG
+958 TCQARPPRDGVQN
-973 GMFRQMWLAPSLAGG
+973 MFRQMWLAPAVATS
-988 VALLLAITQ
+988 VALILAVAH

-1009 LWGLSPGLAWWLSR
+1009 LWGSAPGLAWWLSR
-1023 PQLPRPS
+1023 PQLPPPS
-1030 QLDAVQTHF
+1030 QLDAVQTQF
-1039 LQRLA
+1039 LRRLA

-1053 TLNAEDHWLP
+1053 TLSAEDHWLP
-1063 PDNLQAYRQ
+1063 PDNIQAYRETTV
-1072 LPLAHRTSPTN
+1072 AHRTSPTN
-1083 IGMALLANLAAHD
+1083 IGMALLANLSAYD
-1096 FGYLSAAGLIRRSEQ
+1096 FGYLSAADLIRRSEQ

-1116 GILPRY
+1116 SVLPRY

-1131 TQTLQPLPPQYVS
+1131 TETLQPLPPHYVS

-1154 LLTLSRG
+1154 LLTLGRG

-1168 PILPPRCWQGLRDTL
+1168 PLLPLRCWQGMHDTL
-1183 AIIEECGGGAPL
+1183 ALIEECGGNAARVPL
-1195 DAYRQVLDTTCP
+1195 EAYRRELDHSCP
-1207 TPQDSLSTWHQALTR
+1207 TPQQRLASWHQALTR
-1222 LSAASAVLADAMR
+1222 LSAAGVALCAAMH
-1235 PLATASQPEAS
+1235 PHATAAHPEAS
-1246 ASPQAP
+1246 TSPQAP

-1263 SLHQQTHA
+1263 SLQQQTRA
-1271 LLDELDD
+1271 MLDELDH
-1278 LAPWLGQPARLGDSP
+1278 LAPWLAQSQCLDDCP

-1298 ETLALP
+1298 NALALP
-1304 TLREL
+1304 TLVDIASL
-1309 ATLDSLLGRVSA
+1309 DNVLGSVAATPPEHAIDDTQA
-1321 APPQHDN
+1321 AP
-1328 GDAQAASLHE
+1328 LRE
-1338 AIHLAKGRAR
+1338 AIQLAKRRAQ

-1355 RLAASCVDFAQVE
+1355 RLAASCAGFAQVE

-1402 SRLTSFVGIALG
+1402 SRLSSFVGIALG

-1461 LDQTSRAAVARQI
+1461 LDQTCRAAVARQI
-1474 DYGRQRGVPW
+1474 DYGKQRGVPW
-1484 GISESAYNT
+1484 GISESAYNS
-1493 VDAKLNYQYRAFGVP
+1493 VDAKLNYQYRAFGAP

-1553 FGLYEA
+1553 FGLFEA

-1568 RGSHRT
+1568 RGSHKT
-1574 LVPSFMAHHQGMS
+1574 LVRSFMAHHQGMS
-1587 LLALAHLLLEQPMQ
+1587 LLALAYLLLEQPMQ

-1618 ERIPRAS
+1618 ERIPRTS
-1625 ALFTHVARLAEVHT
+1625 ALFTHVARLAEVHPA
-1639 ESNRGDP
+1639 SHRSDP
-1646 PIRVFDSADTATPA
+1646 PIRVFDSPDTAAPA

-1698 HQGTFCYLRDLD
+1698 HHGIFCYLRDLD
-1710 SGHVWSNAY
+1710 SGHVWSNAH

-1739 YRRRDS
+1739 YRRRDRID
-1745 VGSGEVETYT
+1745 SGELETYT

-1773 NHTSRRRELEVTSYA
+1773 NHTAQRREIEVTSYA
-1788 EVVIAPAATDAL
+1788 EVVIAPAATDAM

-1814 APHSAILCHRRSR
+1814 AAHSAILCHRRSR
-1827 APEDRSAWMFQLLIV
+1827 SPQERSAWMFQLLIV
-1842 RDTPSPAA
+1842 RDAVSPAA

-1858 FIGRCRDSAAPLAM
+1858 FVGRCRSPAAPLAM
-1872 DHPGELS
+1872 ERPGELS
-1879 GQAGAVL
+1879 GHAGAVL
-1886 DPIAAIRRCVSVEPH
+1886 DPIAAIRRGFSIEPH
-1901 HAVTLD
+1901 AAVTLD
-1907 LVTGMAGSRADAE
+1907 LVTGMASSRADAE

-1925 YQDRHLA
+1925 YQDHHLA

-1943 QVVLEQLDA
+1943 QVVLQQLDA

-1967 VYAHPALRADP
+1967 LYAHPALRAEP
-1978 AIIAANHRGQSAL
+1978 TIIAANRRGQSAL

-2002 VLLRVG
+2002 VLLRVR
-2008 SSASLA
+2008 SSTSLV

-2021 AHDHWRLQGLAVDLV
+2021 AHAHWRLQGLAVDLV

-2053 LGLIAKGSGA
+2053 LGLVVSSSGA
-2063 SQIDRPGGIFVRPLE
+2063 SHIDRPGGIFVRPLE
-2078 QIAGEDR
+2078 QISGEDR

-2111 RQDART
+2111 RQD
-2117 PLLRVTD
+2117 
-2124 PRSPAPSRP
+2124 PRPPVLSITNSHRP
-2133 PAAPEGLILSNPLG
+2133 DLGAIPAAPQGLILSNPLG
-2147 AFSANGQE
+2147 GFSANGRE
-2155 YVIQLGPDQRTPAP
+2155 YVIQLGPDQHTPAP
-2169 WVNVIANPDFGCV
+2169 WINVIANPNFGCV
-2182 ISESGGSYSW
+2182 LSESGGSYTW
-2192 SLNAHENRLT
+2192 SINAHENRLT
-2202 PWHNDPVSDPSG
+2202 PWHNDPVSDTSG
-2214 EALYLRDDESGH
+2214 EALYLRDEESGY
-2226 VWSPTPL
+2226 VWSATPL
-2233 PVRSDAHFLVRHGFG
+2233 PVRNDAHYLVRHGFG

-2253 SEQNGIGTQLWVYVA
+2253 SEQDGIGTQLWIYVA
-2268 LDASLKFSVLKVRN
+2268 LDASIKFSVLKVRN
-2282 LSARV
+2282 LSARA
-2287 RHLSVTGYVEW
+2287 RHLSATGYVEW

-2303 PAKTAMHV
+2303 SAKTAMHV

-2360 SPAQPAALQRTHL
+2360 SLQQPAALRRSHL
-2373 SGTVGAGLDPCA
+2373 SGKVGAGLDPCA

-2399 TVIFRLGV
+2399 TLIFRLGV
-2407 GRDREQADAL
+2407 GSDGEQAAAL
-2417 IQRYRVPG
+2417 IQRYRVAG
-2425 AASQALDDVQAHW
+2425 AASQALEEVQAHW
-2438 RHTLGALQIET
+2438 QHALGALQIET

-2454 DVMAN
+2454 DVMTN

-2471 WARSGYYQSGGAFGF
+2471 WARSGYYQSGGAIGF

-2498 AAPERLRDQLLLCAS
+2498 AMPQRLRDQLLLCAS
-2513 RQFLEGDVQ
+2513 RQFREGDVQ

-2549 RYVRFS
+2549 RYVRLTN
-2555 DDIDVLD
+2555 DTAVLD
-2562 TPVAFLEGRA
+2562 VPVTFLEGRPVA
-2572 VCEDDEAYY
+2572 EDDEAYY

-2594 QHARLALRHGLRLGD
+2594 QHARLALLHGLRLGE

-2644 VLEEFGQLA
+2644 ILEEFAQLA
-2653 QRYGDIET
+2653 QRYGDLET
-2661 AESCRAF
+2661 AESCQASLASLRA
-2668 HSTLSD
+2668 
-2674 SLNQHGWD
+2674 SLDRHAWD
-2682 GGWYRRAYFDD
+2682 GAWYRRAYFDD
-2693 GTPLGTAAGSE
+2693 GTPLGSAAGSE

-2717 SGAGDAQ
+2717 SGAGDPQ
-2724 RAEQAMEAV
+2724 RAEQAMDAV

-2742 RLVQL
+2742 QLIQL
-2747 LTPPFDKA
+2747 LSPPFDKA

-2796 WLLMDMLNPIQHSQS
+2796 WQLMDMLNPVRHSLS

-2830 AMPPHVGR
+2830 SMPPHVGR
-2838 GGWSWYTGAAGWM
+2838 GGWSWYTGSAGWM

-2857 SLLGLQQTGN
+2857 SLLGLQQAGD
-2867 TLTITPC
+2867 TLTVTPC
-2874 LPATWSTVRLHYRFH
+2874 LPADWPHIRLRYRFH
-2889 ATPYCITIRQAV
+2889 SATYCIDVYQSGEV
-2901 DRGHHPS
+2901 VHPS
-2908 ITRLDGVSQPGPIIT
+2908 TTTRVDGVTQASPIIA
-2923 LCDDGREHHVEIQLG
+2923 LYDDGQEHQVEIVLAS
-2938 TDNP
+2938 D

>member
-1 LTLFTAYRQRSQRLG
+1 M
-16 RWLQARRQAAS
+16 
-27 SSEAASP
+27 EA
-34 PRAELLSAAQMETHG
+34 HG
-49 EWLANR
+49 EWLAKS
-55 HQLATGHAPDLLLPR
+55 HQLATGYAPDLLLPR
-70 LRHNEQALVGSC
+70 LRDNEQALVGSC

-96 PAGEVLL
+96 PAGEGLL
-103 DNFHLLEEQILTA
+103 DNFHLLEEQMLTA

-123 YSKALPRLLTGPSA
+123 YSKALPRLLAGPSA

-146 MEAIAHGDGHLAFD
+146 MEAIAHSDGHLAFD
-160 NLSRFVTAYQRH
+160 SLSRFVTAYQRH

-220 ATAERDPKNLILLVA
+220 ATAEGDPQNLILQVA

-249 AVLSRRLQ
+249 AVLSRRLK

-286 IANQQQAADQVS
+286 IANQQQASDQVS
-298 VSNSIGSLRIIGAI
+298 VSNNIGSLRTIGAI
-312 DWQDFVESQS
+312 DWQAFVESQS
-322 AVERTLR
+322 AVELALQ
-329 EDPSGIYPRM
+329 EDPGGIYPRM
-339 DFATRDRYRHVVET
+339 DFATRDRYRHVVEA
-353 LASRSPLGESEVA
+353 LASRSPLSEREVA
-366 GLAVGLAAS
+366 VLAVELAGS
-375 PPPASA
+375 PPRGHA

-394 DGGLAELTRQADV
+394 GDGLADLRREARVSCSPRQ
-407 SRLPLHRLGV
+407 RLGIV
-417 SMRRRALPLYLGTI
+417 LRRRALPLYLGGI
-431 AGLTLLISA
+431 AGLTLLIGA
-440 ALLLAAGSRL
+440 TLLIAAGSRL
-450 TDSAPLAWML
+450 TDPAPLGWML

-470 SQTAVSLVNRLAALM
+470 SQTAVSLVNRLATLM

-491 PRMEVKSG
+491 PRMEVKDG
-499 IPAKCRTL
+499 IPAASRTL
-507 VVTPTLLTDAVGIDS
+507 VVTPTLLTDPAGIDS

-535 DAHLHL
+535 DARLHS
-541 ALLTDFSDA
+541 ALLTDFGDA
-550 QQATLPGDDAL
+550 QQATRPDDDAL
-561 LALVHDGIT
+561 LARVHDGIT
-570 RLNATYADHWRTL
+570 RLNASYAEHWRDL
-583 GGEATPFYLFHRPR
+583 GGDGTPFYLFHRPR

-612 RGKLADLNAL
+612 RGKLSDLNAL
-622 LRGRPETNGRQ
+622 LRGRPEPQGRQ
-633 RFALIV
+633 RFTRVV
-639 GDISP
+639 GDLSP
-644 LSDVAY
+644 LSDVVY

-685 GLVVEGHGILQ
+685 DRVIDGHGILQ
-696 PSIAASLE
+696 PSVAASLE

-746 YEVDAFERAIG
+746 YDIDAFERAIG

-780 VSDISLYED
+780 VSDILLYED
-789 HPSHYLDDIKRRH
+789 HPSHYLDDIQRRQ

-815 GRHPPTGD
+815 GRHPPTAD
-823 IEPGGQTATPL
+823 TAPGSRAGSALP
-834 LLLSRWKLLDNLR
+834 LLSRWKLLDNLR
-847 RSLFPIALT
+847 RSLFPVALT

-861 GWTQPATAWVWTL
+861 GWTRPETAWVWTL
-874 GAVALLLIPMI
+874 GAVALLLIPMV
-885 GDVIR
+885 GDVLR
-890 ELLGKPD
+890 ELASKPD

-909 RDLVGRTGQLGFQ
+909 RDLVGRTSQLVFQ
-922 LGCLPYEAYIH
+922 LSCLPFEAYIH

-958 ASREHAPGDGIRGLG
+958 ACRTGAPRDDLEGLG
-973 GMFRQMWLAPSLAGG
+973 GMLGQMWPAPALAGG
-988 VALLLAITQ
+988 VALVMALTQ
-997 PLTLLAAAPFLV
+997 PMALLAAAPLLV
-1009 LWGLSPGLAWWLSR
+1009 LWGVSPGLAWWLSR
-1023 PQLPRPS
+1023 PQRPRPS
-1030 QLDAVQTHF
+1030 QLNAEQTRF
-1039 LQRLA
+1039 LQRLS
-1044 RRTWAFFEQ
+1044 RRTWAYFEA
-1053 TLNAEDHWLP
+1053 TMTAEDHWLP
-1063 PDNLQAYRQ
+1063 PDNVQAYRQ
-1072 LPLAHRTSPTN
+1072 ITVAHRTSPTN

-1096 FGYLSAAGLIRRSEQ
+1096 FGYLGAAGLITRSEQ

-1116 GILPRY
+1116 AILPRY
-1122 RGHFYNWYD
+1122 RGHFFNWYD
-1131 TQTLQPLPPQYVS
+1131 TQTLQPLPPHYVS

-1161 LLEVADA
+1161 LLEVAEA
-1168 PILPPRCWQGLRDTL
+1168 PLLPARCWQGLRDTL
-1183 AIIEECGGGAPL
+1183 ALIEECGGSAARMPL
-1195 DAYRQVLDTTCP
+1195 EAYRQALESHAP
-1207 TPQDSLSTWHQALTR
+1207 TPQDSLATWHRALARMTEAGAR
-1222 LSAASAVLADAMR
+1222 LVEATL
-1235 PLATASQPEAS
+1235 PLATEA
-1246 ASPQAP
+1246 APGAGTTPQSP
-1252 LLEENA
+1252 LLEEDA

-1263 SLHQQTHA
+1263 SLHRQTQA
-1271 LLDELDD
+1271 MLAELED
-1278 LAPWLGQPARLGDSP
+1278 LVPWLGQPARHGDAD

-1298 ETLALP
+1298 ETLPLP

-1309 ATLDSLLGRVSA
+1309 ASLDSLLDEVAA
-1321 APPQHDN
+1321 AP
-1328 GDAQAASLHE
+1328 ARQAMEDDPAAPLSE
-1338 AIHLAKGRAR
+1338 AIEQIKGRA
-1348 QRIATLE
+1348 QRRIEALE
-1355 RLAASCVDFAQVE
+1355 GLAARCVAFARVE
-1368 YGFLFDRTK
+1368 YGFLFDPTK

-1402 SRLTSFVGIALG
+1402 SRLSSFVGIALG

-1461 LDQTSRAAVARQI
+1461 LDQTCRAAVARQI
-1474 DYGRQRGVPW
+1474 DYGNQRGVPW
-1484 GISESAYNT
+1484 GISESGYNA
-1493 VDAKLNYQYRAFGVP
+1493 VDARLNYQYRAFGAP

-1514 GLAEDLVVAPYASVM
+1514 GLAEDLVIAPYASAM

-1568 RGSHRT
+1568 RGSQRT
-1574 LVPSFMAHHQGMS
+1574 LVRSFMAHHQGMS
-1587 LLALAHLLLEQPMQ
+1587 LLALAYRLLEQPMQ
-1601 RRFSADRHVQA
+1601 RRFSADRRFQA

-1625 ALFTHVARLAEVHT
+1625 PLFTHVARLAEVHT
-1639 ESNRGDP
+1639 ESYRSDP
-1646 PIRVFDSADTATPA
+1646 PIRLFDSADTATPA

-1685 LDVTRWREDPTRD
+1685 LAVTRWREDPTRD
-1698 HQGTFCYLRDLD
+1698 HHGTFCYLRDLE
-1710 SGHVWSNAY
+1710 SGHVWSNAH
-1719 QPTRASSS
+1719 QPMGDSGS

-1739 YRRRDS
+1739 YRRRDRI
-1745 VGSGEVETYT
+1745 GSGEMETYT

-1768 RLRLT
+1768 RIRLT
-1773 NHTSRRRELEVTSYA
+1773 NHTEQRRELEVTSYA

-1805 NLFVQTEII
+1805 NLFVQTEIL
-1814 APHSAILCHRRSR
+1814 APHSAILCHRRPR
-1827 APEDRSAWMFQLLIV
+1827 TPEESPAWMFQLLIV
-1842 RDTPSPAA
+1842 RDAESPGA

-1858 FIGRCRDSAAPLAM
+1858 FIGRCRDTAAPLAM
-1872 DHPGELS
+1872 DRPGELS

-1886 DPIAAIRRCVSVEPH
+1886 DPIVAIRRAFGVEPH

-1907 LVTGMAGSRADAE
+1907 LVTGMAASRADAE

-1967 VYAHPALRADP
+1967 VYAHPALRAEP
-1978 AIIAANHRGQSAL
+1978 AIIAANRRGQSAL

-2014 LVRQLIQ
+2014 LVRQLVQ
-2021 AHDHWRLQGLAVDLV
+2021 AHAHWRLQGLAVDLV

-2043 VYRQQLQEQI
+2043 GYRQQLQEQI
-2053 LGLIAKGSGA
+2053 LGLIASGSGA
-2063 SQIDRPGGIFVRPLE
+2063 SHLDRPGGIFVRPLD

-2098 SHGSLEEQLDQRQ
+2098 RHGSLEEQLDQRQ
-2111 RQDART
+2111 RQDARPP
-2117 PLLRVTD
+2117 PLHVTD
-2124 PRSPAPSRP
+2124 TRPPASSRP
-2133 PAAPEGLILSNPLG
+2133 PVAPEGLILNNPLG
-2147 AFSANGQE
+2147 GFRADGGE
-2155 YVIQLGPDQRTPAP
+2155 YVIRVGPGRRTPAP

-2182 ISESGGSYSW
+2182 ISESGGSYTW
-2192 SLNAHENRLT
+2192 WLNAHENRLT

-2214 EALYLRDDESGH
+2214 EALYLRDEESGR

-2233 PVRSDAHFLVRHGFG
+2233 PVRSDAHYLVRHGFG

-2253 SEQNGIGTQLWVYVA
+2253 CQQEGIQSQLWVYVA
-2268 LDASLKFSVLKVRN
+2268 LDASIKFSVLKVHN
-2282 LSARV
+2282 LSGRV
-2287 RHLSVTGYVEW
+2287 RQLSATGYVEW

-2303 PAKTAMHV
+2303 PARTAMHV
-2311 TTEVAAAS
+2311 ATEIAPAS
-2319 GALLARNVFHRELSE
+2319 GALLARNVFHRELGE

-2353 EFIGRNG
+2353 EFIGRNR
-2360 SPAQPAALQRTHL
+2360 SLQQPAALQRSHL

-2385 ALQVKLSLAPDESR
+2385 ALQVKLTLAPDERR

-2407 GRDREQADAL
+2407 GRDRAQAEAL
-2417 IQRYRVPG
+2417 IQRYRLAG
-2425 AASQALDDVQAHW
+2425 SADQALEAVQAHW
-2438 RHTLGALQIET
+2438 RETLGALQIET

-2513 RQFLEGDVQ
+2513 RQFREGDVQ
-2522 HWWHPPQ
+2522 HWWHPPE

-2549 RYVRFS
+2549 RYVRFT
-2555 DDIDVLD
+2555 DDIALLD
-2562 TPVAFLEGRA
+2562 APVPFLEGRA
-2572 VCEDDEAYY
+2572 VGEEDEAYY
-2581 DLPGRAPGEASLY
+2581 DLPGHAFGDASLY
-2594 QHARLALRHGLRLGD
+2594 QHALLALRHGLRFGE

-2629 KGRGESVWLGFFLCQ
+2629 QGRGESVWLGFFLCR
-2644 VLEEFGQLA
+2644 VLEEFARLA
-2653 QRYGDIET
+2653 RRHGDLDT
-2661 AESCRAF
+2661 AESCRT
-2668 HSTLSD
+2668 TLGTLRD
-2674 SLNQHGWD
+2674 SLDRHGWD
-2682 GGWYRRAYFDD
+2682 GDWYRRAYFDD
-2693 GTPLGTAAGSE
+2693 GTPLGTATASE

-2717 SGAGDAQ
+2717 SGAGEPA

-2747 LTPPFDKA
+2747 LSPPFDKA
-2755 SPTPGYI
+2755 SPSPGYI

-2796 WLLMDMLNPIQHSQS
+2796 WQLTDMLNPIQHSRS

-2857 SLLGLQQTGN
+2857 SLLGLHRAGD
-2867 TLTITPC
+2867 TLTLAPC
-2874 LPATWSTVRLHYRFH
+2874 LPADWPHVRLRYRFH
-2889 ATPYCITIRQAV
+2889 GTTYVITIRQAGA
-2901 DRGHHPS
+2901 DRHHPP
-2908 ITRLDGVSQPGPIIT
+2908 ITRLDGVRLPGPVIT
-2923 LCDDGREHHVEIQLG
+2923 LCDDVREHQVEIHLG
-2938 TDNP
+2938 QDQNADVHGQCR

>member
-1 LTLFTAYRQRSQRLG
+1 
-16 RWLQARRQAAS
+16 
-27 SSEAASP
+27 
-34 PRAELLSAAQMETHG
+34 METHG

-55 HQLATGHAPDLLLPR
+55 HQLATGHASDLLLPR
-70 LRHNEQALVGSC
+70 LRHNEQALVDSC

-103 DNFHLLEEQILTA
+103 DNFHLLEEQMLTA

-123 YSKALPRLLTGPSA
+123 YSKALPRLLSGPSA

-160 NLSRFVTAYQRH
+160 NLSRFVASYQRH

-200 RLDAVLS
+200 RLDAALG
-207 ERQLAEAWAERMV
+207 ERQLADMWAARMV
-220 ATAERDPKNLILLVA
+220 ATAENAPQNLILEVA

-257 GRGPALSLPLSWVE
+257 GRGPSLSLPLSWIE
-271 QRLSDSGAS
+271 QRLSDAGAS

-286 IANQQQAADQVS
+286 IANQQQASDQVS
-298 VSNSIGSLRIIGAI
+298 VSNSVGSLRIIGAI
-312 DWQDFVESQS
+312 DWQEFVETQS

-339 DFATRDRYRHVVET
+339 DFATRDRYRHIVET
-353 LASRSPLGESEVA
+353 LASQSPIDESDVA
-366 GLAVGLAAS
+366 RLAVELAAS
-375 PPPASA
+375 PPRPGA

-394 DGGLAELTRQADV
+394 GGGSADLTRVARV
-407 SRLPLHRLGV
+407 SRSAFHRLGV
-417 SMRRRALPLYLGTI
+417 RMRRRALPFYLGTI
-431 AGLTLLISA
+431 VGLTLLISA
-440 ALLLAAGSRL
+440 VLLLAAGSRL
-450 TDSAPLAWML
+450 TEPAPPGWIAG
-460 SVAVL
+460 VALL

-470 SQTAVSLVNRLAALM
+470 SQSAVSLVNRLATLM

-491 PRMEVKSG
+491 PRMEVRSG
-499 IPAKCRTL
+499 IPDSCRTL
-507 VVTPTLLTDAVGIDS
+507 VVTPTLLADAAGIDS

-535 DAHLHL
+535 DAHLHF

-550 QQATLPGDDAL
+550 QEATLPDDDAL
-561 LALVHDGIT
+561 LTRVRDGIE
-570 RLNATYADHWRTL
+570 RLNATYADQWRDL
-583 GGEATPFYLFHRPR
+583 GGEATPLYLFHRPR
-597 CWNAQER
+597 CWNARER

-622 LRGRPETNGRQ
+622 LRGSQEADGRK
-633 RFALIV
+633 RFTLIV
-639 GDISP
+639 GDTSP
-644 LSDVAY
+644 LSSVVY

-663 AARQLVSAM
+663 AARQLVSTM

-685 GLVVEGHGILQ
+685 GRVIDGHGILQ

-704 GANRSRYARLF
+704 GANRSRYARMF

-780 VSDISLYED
+780 VSDITLYED

-815 GRHPPTGD
+815 GRHPPAGHGEQD
-823 IEPGGQTATPL
+823 GQPVIPL
-834 LLLSRWKLLDNLR
+834 PLLSRWKLLDNLR

-856 ALLLV
+856 ALLLL
-861 GWTQPATAWVWTL
+861 GWTLPATAWVWTL
-874 GAVALLLIPMI
+874 GAITLLAMPMI
-885 GDVIR
+885 VDIIR
-890 ELLGKPD
+890 ELLGKPG
-897 ERPLGQHLACTS
+897 ERPLGQHLACTT
-909 RDLVGRTGQLGFQ
+909 RDLAGRTGQLGFQ
-922 LGCLPYEAYIH
+922 VSCLPYEAYIH

-946 SHRRLLEWVPSS
+946 SHRHLLEWVPSGDCR
-958 ASREHAPGDGIRGLG
+958 ATAPPGRDEGLG
-973 GMFRQMWLAPSLAGG
+973 RVLGQMWLSPVLAGAI
-988 VALLLAITQ
+988 ALWLAGTQ
-997 PLTLLAAAPFLV
+997 PLTLLAAAPFLT
-1009 LWGLSPGLAWWLSR
+1009 LWGIAPGLAWWTSR
-1023 PQLPRPS
+1023 PQPPRPS
-1030 QLDAVQTHF
+1030 RLDAEQTRF

-1044 RRTWAFFEQ
+1044 RRTWAFFEEMMS
-1053 TLNAEDHWLP
+1053 AEDHWLP
-1063 PDNLQAYRQ
+1063 PDNIQAYRQ
-1072 LPLAHRTSPTN
+1072 ITLAHRTSPTN

-1096 FGYLSAAGLIRRSEQ
+1096 FGYLTAAGLMTRSER

-1131 TQTLQPLPPQYVS
+1131 TQTLQPLPPHYVS

-1161 LLEVADA
+1161 LLEMADA

-1183 AIIEECGGGAPL
+1183 ALIEECGGATAQGPL
-1195 DAYRQVLDTTCP
+1195 EAYRQLLDSTSA
-1207 TPQDSLSTWHQALTR
+1207 TPQDSLTTWYQALTR
-1222 LSAASAVLADAMR
+1222 LSGASAVLVEAMR
-1235 PLATASQPEAS
+1235 PLARVLQPEAS
-1246 ASPQAP
+1246 ASPETP
-1252 LLEENA
+1252 WLEEDP

-1263 SLHQQTHA
+1263 CLHRQAQD

-1278 LAPWLGQPARLGDSP
+1278 LAPWLAHAERLDDSP
-1293 LGRAL
+1293 LGR
-1298 ETLALP
+1298 T
-1304 TLREL
+1304 L
-1309 ATLDSLLGRVSA
+1309 ATLPLPRLRDLGALDRLLA
-1321 APPQHDN
+1321 AMPAPAMQDASDH
-1328 GDAQAASLHE
+1328 AQADPLHE
-1338 AIHLAKGRAR
+1338 VIEQAQGRAR
-1348 QRIATLE
+1348 QRIDALE
-1355 RLAASCVDFAQVE
+1355 RLAARCVEFARVE

-1402 SRLTSFVGIALG
+1402 SRLSSFVGIALG

-1461 LDQTSRAAVARQI
+1461 LDQTCRAAVARQI

-1493 VDAKLNYQYRAFGVP
+1493 VDARLNYQYRAFGVP

-1514 GLAEDLVVAPYASVM
+1514 GLAEDLVVAPYASAM
-1529 ALMVAPVAACHNL
+1529 ALMVAPVEACHNL
-1542 QRLAREGVMGK
+1542 QRLARDGVMGK

-1559 VDYSPSRQR
+1559 VDYSPARQR
-1568 RGSHRT
+1568 RGSRKT
-1574 LVPSFMAHHQGMS
+1574 LVRTFMAHHQGMS
-1587 LLALAHLLLEQPMQ
+1587 LLALAHLLLAQPMQ
-1601 RRFSADRHVQA
+1601 RRFSADRHLQA

-1625 ALFTHVARLAEVHT
+1625 PLFTHVARLAEVHT
-1639 ESNRGDP
+1639 ESGRSDP
-1646 PIRVFDSADTATPA
+1646 PIRVFDTADTATPA

-1685 LDVTRWREDPTRD
+1685 LAVTRWREDPTRD

-1719 QPTRASSS
+1719 QPTRTPGS
-1727 HYQAIFAEGRAE
+1727 HYEAIFAEGRAE
-1739 YRRRDS
+1739 YRRRDD
-1745 VGSGEVETYT
+1745 VGSGELETYT

-1768 RLRLT
+1768 RIRLT
-1773 NHTSRRRELEVTSYA
+1773 NHSEQRRELEVTSYA
-1788 EVVIAPAATDAL
+1788 EVVIAPAATDDL

-1814 APHSAILCHRRSR
+1814 AHHSAILCHRRSR
-1827 APEDRSAWMFQLLIV
+1827 APEEASPWMFQLLIV
-1842 RDTPSPAA
+1842 RDAPSPAA

-1858 FIGRCRDSAAPLAM
+1858 FIGRCRDPAAPLAM
-1872 DHPGELS
+1872 DHPGSLS
-1879 GQAGAVL
+1879 GQTGAVL
-1886 DPIAAIRRCVSVEPH
+1886 DPIAAIRRAFCVEPH

-1967 VYAHPALRADP
+1967 LYAHPALRADP
-1978 AIIAANHRGQSAL
+1978 AIIATNRRGQSAL

-2021 AHDHWRLQGLAVDLV
+2021 AHAHWRLQGLAVDLV

-2053 LGLIAKGSGA
+2053 LGLIASGSAA

-2111 RQDART
+2111 RQDARP

-2124 PRSPAPSRP
+2124 SRPAAGSRP
-2133 PAAPEGLILSNPLG
+2133 PVAPEGLILSNPLG
-2147 AFSANGQE
+2147 AFTANGQE
-2155 YVIQLGPDQRTPAP
+2155 YVIQLGPGQRTPAP

-2192 SLNAHENRLT
+2192 HLNAHENRLT

-2214 EALYLRDDESGH
+2214 EALYLRDEESGH
-2226 VWSPTPL
+2226 LWSPTPL
-2233 PVRSDAHFLVRHGFG
+2233 PVRSNAHYLVRHGFG

-2253 SEQNGIGTQLWVYVA
+2253 SEQDGINSQLWIYVA
-2268 LDASLKFSVLKVRN
+2268 LDASIKFSVLKVHN
-2282 LSARV
+2282 LSARM
-2287 RHLSVTGYVEW
+2287 RQLSATGYVEW

-2303 PAKTAMHV
+2303 PARTAMHV
-2311 TTEVAAAS
+2311 TTEISATS
-2319 GALLARNVFHRELSE
+2319 GALMARNVFHRELSE

-2360 SPAQPAALQRTHL
+2360 SLQAPAALARTHL

-2385 ALQVKLSLAPDESR
+2385 ALQVKLSLAPDERR

-2407 GRDREQADAL
+2407 GPDREQADAL
-2417 IQRYRVPG
+2417 IQHYRVPG
-2425 AASQALDDVQAHW
+2425 SASQALDGVQAHW

-2513 RQFLEGDVQ
+2513 RQFREGDVQ

-2549 RYVRFS
+2549 RYVRVS
-2555 DDIDVLD
+2555 DDIEVLD
-2562 TPVAFLEGRA
+2562 RPIGFLDGRA
-2572 VCEDDEAYY
+2572 VGEDDEAYY
-2581 DLPGRAPGEASLY
+2581 DLPDRAPGEASLY
-2594 QHARLALRHGLRLGD
+2594 QHALLALRHGQRFGE

-2653 QRYGDIET
+2653 QRYGDEET
-2661 AESCRAF
+2661 AESCR
-2668 HSTLSD
+2668 SSRRTLRD
-2674 SLNQHGWD
+2674 SLDQHAWD
-2682 GGWYRRAYFDD
+2682 GDWYRRAYFDD
-2693 GTPLGTAAGSE
+2693 GTPLGSASADE

-2717 SGAGDAQ
+2717 SGAGDPR

-2733 FTHLVHPEQ
+2733 FTHLVHPDQ

-2747 LTPPFDKA
+2747 LAPPFDKA

-2796 WLLMDMLNPIQHSQS
+2796 WLLMDMLNPVQHSRS
-2811 ASGMARYRL
+2811 AAGMARYRL
-2820 EPYVMAADIY
+2820 EPYVVAADIY
-2830 AMPPHVGR
+2830 AIEPHVGR

-2857 SLLGLQQTGN
+2857 SLLGLQQAGN
-2867 TLTITPC
+2867 RLTITPC
-2874 LPATWSTVRLHYRFH
+2874 LPADWPHIRLRYRFH
-2889 ATPYCITIRQAV
+2889 GTSYVITIRQAG
-2901 DRGHHPS
+2901 DDKHHPP
-2908 ITRLDGVSQPGPIIT
+2908 ITRLDGVRLPDPVIT
-2923 LCDDGREHHVEIQLG
+2923 LCDDGREHQVEIHLG
-2938 TDNP
+2938 NNESPRTPPAGLPGTRRRRDEGDVQ

>member
-1 LTLFTAYRQRSQRLG
+1 M
-16 RWLQARRQAAS
+16 
-27 SSEAASP
+27 EA
-34 PRAELLSAAQMETHG
+34 HG
-49 EWLANR
+49 EWLANN

-70 LRHNEQALVGSC
+70 LRNNEHALVSSC

-96 PAGEVLL
+96 PAGEGLL

-123 YSKALPRLLTGPSA
+123 YSKVLPRLLTGPSA
-137 GRPRVYDIA
+137 GQPRVYDIA

-195 RQVAD
+195 RQVSD
-200 RLDAVLS
+200 RLDAGLS
-207 ERQLAEAWAERMV
+207 ERQLAESWAERMV
-220 ATAERDPKNLILLVA
+220 ATAESDPKSLILEVA

-257 GRGPALSLPLSWVE
+257 GRGPALSLPLSWIE

-280 IEQHIL
+280 IEQQVL
-286 IANQQQAADQVS
+286 IANQQQASDQVS

-312 DWQDFVESQS
+312 NWQDFVESQS
-322 AVERTLR
+322 AVEQALR
-329 EDPSGIYPRM
+329 EDPCGIYTRM

-353 LASRSPLGESEVA
+353 LASQSPLSESEVA
-366 GLAVGLAAS
+366 GLAVGLATS
-375 PPPASA
+375 PPQAQA
-381 DPERARHVGYYLI
+381 DSERARHVGYYLI
-394 DGGLAELTRQADV
+394 GDGLVDLTRVARV
-407 SRLPLHRLGV
+407 SRSAPHRMGV
-417 SMRRRALPLYLGTI
+417 SMRRRALPLYLGGI
-431 AGLTLLISA
+431 AGVTLLISA
-440 ALLLAAGSRL
+440 GLLFAAGSRL
-450 TDSAPLAWML
+450 TDPAPLGWML

-465 SLLVS
+465 TLLVS
-470 SQTAVSLVNRLAALM
+470 SQTAVSLVNRLTTMM
-485 VTPRTL
+485 VMPRTL

-507 VVTPTLLTDAVGIDS
+507 IVTPTLLTDAASIES

-561 LALVHDGIT
+561 LTLVHEGIM
-570 RLNATYADHWRTL
+570 RLNATYAAHWCTL
-583 GGEATPFYLFHRPR
+583 GGDASPFYLFHRPR

-622 LRGRPETNGRQ
+622 LRGRPESNGRQ
-633 RFALIV
+633 RFALIA

-672 AHPLNRPRHAPLT
+672 AHPLNRPRHDPLT
-685 GLVVEGHGILQ
+685 GRVVEGHGILQ
-696 PSIAASLE
+696 PSVAASLE

-746 YEVDAFERAIG
+746 YDVDAFEGAIG
-757 TRFPE
+757 RRFPE

-815 GRHPPTGD
+815 GRHPPVGQS
-823 IEPGGQTATPL
+823 EPGGQTDRPL
-834 LLLSRWKLLDNLR
+834 SLLSRWKLLDNLR

-856 ALLLV
+856 ALLLA
-861 GWTQPATAWVWTL
+861 GWTQPATAWVWTI
-874 GAVALLLIPMI
+874 GAAALLLIPMI
-885 GDVIR
+885 GDVMR
-890 ELLGKPD
+890 ELLAKPD

-909 RDLVGRTGQLGFQ
+909 RDQIGRIGQLGFQ
-922 LGCLPYEAYIH
+922 LSCLPYEAYIH

-958 ASREHAPGDGIRGLG
+958 TSREYTTRDGVEGL
-973 GMFRQMWLAPSLAGG
+973 RDLIKQMWLAPGLAGS
-988 VALLLAITQ
+988 VALVLAITQ
-997 PLTLLAAAPFLV
+997 PPTLLAAAPFLA
-1009 LWGLSPGLAWWLSR
+1009 LWGASPVLAWWLSR
-1023 PQLPRPS
+1023 PQVPRPS
-1030 QLDAVQTHF
+1030 QLTAAQTHF

-1053 TLNAEDHWLP
+1053 TLSAEDHWLP
-1063 PDNLQAYRQ
+1063 PDNIQAYRQ
-1072 LPLAHRTSPTN
+1072 ITLAHRTSPTN

-1096 FGYLSAAGLIRRSEQ
+1096 FGYLTAAGLMRRSEQ

-1116 GILPRY
+1116 GVLPRY

-1131 TQTLQPLPPQYVS
+1131 TRTLQPLPPHYVS

-1168 PILPPRCWQGLRDTL
+1168 PILPKRCWQGMRDTL
-1183 AIIEECGGGAPL
+1183 AIIEECSGAAVQAPL
-1195 DAYRQVLDTTCP
+1195 DAYRHVLDTTCP
-1207 TPQDSLSTWHQALTR
+1207 DPQDSLSTWRQALAR
-1222 LSAASAVLADAMR
+1222 LDSASAILADDLR
-1235 PLATASQPEAS
+1235 PFATAVQPEAS

-1263 SLHQQTHA
+1263 SLQQQTRA
-1271 LLDELDD
+1271 MLVEIDE
-1278 LAPWLGQPARLGDSP
+1278 LAPWLAHPALLGNTP

-1298 ETLALP
+1298 EMLALP
-1304 TLREL
+1304 TLRDV
-1309 ATLDSLLGRVSA
+1309 ATLDSMLSNTLSS
-1321 APPQHDN
+1321 PPHRALDDPQTSQLQDTIDHAKER
-1328 GDAQAASLHE
+1328 AQ
-1338 AIHLAKGRAR
+1338 

-1355 RLAASCVDFAQVE
+1355 QLAATCVEFAQVE

-1402 SRLTSFVGIALG
+1402 SRLSSFVGIALG

-1427 LTRAGGKPVLLSWS
+1427 LTRAGGEPVLLSWS

-1461 LDQTSRAAVARQI
+1461 LDQTCRAAVARQI
-1474 DYGRQRGVPW
+1474 EYGGQCGVPW

-1493 VDAKLNYQYRAFGVP
+1493 VDAKLNYQYRAFGAP

-1529 ALMVAPVAACHNL
+1529 ALMVAPVAACLNL

-1553 FGLYEA
+1553 FGLFEA

-1568 RGSHRT
+1568 RGSHKT
-1574 LVPSFMAHHQGMS
+1574 LVRSFMAHHQGMS
-1587 LLALAHLLLEQPMQ
+1587 LLALAYLLLEQPMQ

-1618 ERIPRAS
+1618 ERIPRAN

-1639 ESNRGDP
+1639 ASNRSDP
-1646 PIRVFDSADTATPA
+1646 PIRVFDSADTPTPA

-1672 VTNAGGGYSRWRD
+1672 ITNAGGGYSRWQD
-1685 LDVTRWREDPTRD
+1685 LAVTRWREDPTRD
-1698 HQGTFCYLRDLD
+1698 HHGTFCYLRDLD
-1710 SGHVWSNAY
+1710 SGHVWSNTY
-1719 QPTRASSS
+1719 QPTCSDAT

-1739 YRRRDS
+1739 YRRRDRA
-1745 VGSGEVETYT
+1745 GSGDVETYT

-1773 NHTSRRRELEVTSYA
+1773 NHTAQRCDLEVTSYA
-1788 EVVIAPAATDAL
+1788 EVVIAPVASDAL

-1850 SYETDRLG
+1850 SYETDRLE
-1858 FIGRCRDSAAPLAM
+1858 FIGRCRDSAAPQAM
-1872 DHPGELS
+1872 ERPGELS
-1879 GQAGAVL
+1879 GHAGAVL
-1886 DPIAAIRRCVSVEPH
+1886 DPIAAIRRCFSVEPH

-1920 CLIAK
+1920 YLIAK

-1978 AIIAANHRGQSAL
+1978 AIIAANRRGQSAL

-2008 SSASLA
+2008 SSASLT

-2021 AHDHWRLQGLAVDLV
+2021 AHAHWRLQGLAVDLV

-2053 LGLIAKGSGA
+2053 LGLIASGSGA

-2085 LLFQAVARAIILD
+2085 LLFLAVARAIILD

-2111 RQDART
+2111 RQDARP

-2124 PRSPAPSRP
+2124 TRP
-2133 PAAPEGLILSNPLG
+2133 PAPGSIPVAPQGLILSNPLG

-2155 YVIQLGPDQRTPAP
+2155 YVIQLGPNQRTPAP

-2182 ISESGGSYSW
+2182 ISESGGSYTW
-2192 SLNAHENRLT
+2192 SINAHENRLT

-2214 EALYLRDDESGH
+2214 EALYLRDEESGH
-2226 VWSPTPL
+2226 VWSATPL
-2233 PVRSDAHFLVRHGFG
+2233 PVRRDAAYLVRHGFG

-2253 SEQNGIGTQLWVYVA
+2253 SEQDGIRTQLWIYVA
-2268 LDASLKFSVLKVRN
+2268 LDASIKFSVLKVSN
-2282 LSARV
+2282 LSARA
-2287 RHLSVTGYVEW
+2287 RNLSVTGYVEW

-2311 TTEVAAAS
+2311 TTEIAAAS
-2319 GALLARNVFHRELSE
+2319 GALLAHNVFHRELSE

-2341 DDPTRTL
+2341 HDPTRTL

-2385 ALQVKLSLAPDESR
+2385 ALQIKLSLAPDESR
-2399 TVIFRLGV
+2399 EVIFRLGV
-2407 GRDREQADAL
+2407 GGDREQADAL
-2417 IQRYRVPG
+2417 IQRYRAVG
-2425 AASQALDDVQAHW
+2425 AAGRALDEVQAHW
-2438 RHTLGALQIET
+2438 RQTLGALQIET

-2454 DVMAN
+2454 DVMVN

-2513 RQFLEGDVQ
+2513 RQFREGDVQ

-2549 RYVRFS
+2549 RYVRLT
-2555 DDIDVLD
+2555 DDTDVLD
-2562 TPVAFLEGRA
+2562 DPVPFLEGRA
-2572 VCEDDEAYY
+2572 VGRDDEAYF
-2581 DLPGRAPGEASLY
+2581 DLPGLAPGEATLY
-2594 QHARLALRHGLRLGD
+2594 QHAQLALRHGLRLGER
-2609 HGLPLMGSGD
+2609 GLPLMGSGD
-2619 WNDGMNLVGI
+2619 WNDGMNRVGI
-2629 KGRGESVWLGFFLCQ
+2629 EGRGESVWLGFFLCQ

-2653 QRYGDIET
+2653 QRYGDEET
-2661 AESCRAF
+2661 AESCRSS
-2668 HSTLSD
+2668 HRTLRE
-2674 SLNQHGWD
+2674 SLDQHGWD

-2693 GTPLGTAAGSE
+2693 GTPLGMAAGSE

-2717 SGAGDAQ
+2717 SGAGDPQ

-2733 FTHLVHPEQ
+2733 FTHLVHPEKQ
-2742 RLVQL
+2742 LIQL
-2747 LTPPFDKA
+2747 LSPPFDKA
-2755 SPTPGYI
+2755 TPTPGYI

-2796 WLLMDMLNPIQHSQS
+2796 WLLLDMLNPIHHSQS

-2857 SLLGLQQTGN
+2857 SLLGLQQAGN
-2867 TLTITPC
+2867 RLTITPC
-2874 LPATWSTVRLHYRFH
+2874 LPADWTHIRMRYRFH
-2889 ATPYCITIRQAV
+2889 GTTYCITIRQTA
-2901 DRGHHPS
+2901 DTPHPS
-2908 ITRLDGVSQPGPIIT
+2908 STTRLDGVSQTSPNIA
-2923 LCDDGREHHVEIQLG
+2923 LCDDGQEHQVEILLG
-2938 TDNP
+2938 TE